1 MFCFN
6 PLTTVTYSHIL
17 CYLLFHTVPPE
28 SFLQVLVHLLTT
40 RVYRVCCLM
49 SFLENQ
55 FPDQF
60 DVGNTQ
66 SILEPYHSFCIFTEI
81 LAFPIYDQLPDLV
94 DLLII
99 LLTFPDALL

>member
-1 MFCFN
+1 
-6 PLTTVTYSHIL
+6 
-17 CYLLFHTVPPE
+17 
-28 SFLQVLVHLLTT
+28 
-40 RVYRVCCLM
+40 M

-55 FPDQF
+55 ISDRF

-66 SILEPYHSFCIFTEI
+66 SILQPYHSFCIFMEI

-99 LLTFPDALL
+99 LLTFPDVLL